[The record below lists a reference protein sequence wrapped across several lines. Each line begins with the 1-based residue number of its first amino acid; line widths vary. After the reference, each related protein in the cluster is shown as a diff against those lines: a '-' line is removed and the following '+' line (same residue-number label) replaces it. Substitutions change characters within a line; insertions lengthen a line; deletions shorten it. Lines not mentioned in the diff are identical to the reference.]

1 VPVAGA
7 ESLARRLQPERAEL
21 PGAEREWVRG
31 RLVALTKPIAL
42 AQVGRHT
49 HSRGTAVIHSNL
61 PVLTGKADYGNPEIH
76 RLLVV
81 E

>member
-1 VPVAGA
+1 V
-7 ESLARRLQPERAEL
+7 ERH
-21 PGAEREWVRG
+21 RVCS

-61 PVLTGKADYGNPEIH
+61 QVLMGGAEYRSLEIH
-76 RLLVV
+76 WLLVV